1 MPLTT
6 EEIALDHGFPGTR
19 RNVTVHRFG
28 PAAADAGT
36 GRPKAYIQ
44 AALHADEIPG
54 LLVAQHILARLRAA
68 DAEGRVRGD
77 IILVPYANPIGLSQ
91 AVLGTA
97 IGRFALSNGINF
109 NRDFPDLAAAVADRV
124 MDRLGPDAGA
134 NVALVRHAAREAI
147 AAWETATEADSLR
160 KILLGLA
167 IDADIVLDLHC
178 DSEALLHAYTGTESW
193 PDASDLM
200 AELGCRAV
208 FLALESGG
216 NPFDES
222 CSGLWWRLR
231 NRLTTGRPGGAPPL
245 PAACLAATIELRGRR
260 DVDDAQ
266 AATDADA
273 LIRFLTRRGLLAG
286 DVAAPPAPACHATPL
301 AGVDRV
307 RAPVAGVVLYTVAL
321 GDTVAVGQTVAEVV
335 DPVTGIRHPARARA
349 PGIVWA
355 RAEQR
360 YTAAGAIIT
369 SIAGDRPLAEEG
381 SGLLTAR

>member
-19 RNVTVHRFG
+19 RSVTVHRFG
-28 PAAADAGT
+28 PAAIDTGAD
-36 GRPKAYIQ
+36 RPKAYIQ

-54 LLVAQHILARLRAA
+54 LLVAQHMLARLRAA

-97 IGRFALSNGINF
+97 IGRFALSSGINF
-109 NRDFPDLAAAVADRV
+109 NRDFPELSAAVADRV
-124 MDRLGPDAGA
+124 RDQLGPDPSV
-134 NVALVRHAAREAI
+134 NVGLVRRAAREAI

-160 KILLGLA
+160 KTLLGMA

-216 NPFDES
+216 DPFDES
-222 CSGLWWRLR
+222 CSGLWWRVR
-231 NRLTTGRPGGAPPL
+231 DRLAADRPGGAPPL

-260 DVDDAQ
+260 DVEDAQ
-266 AATDADA
+266 AAADADA

-286 DVAAPPAPACHATPL
+286 EVAAPPAPSARPHPWPAWTGCGPPWPASSSTPWRWATPS
-301 AGVDRV
+301 
-307 RAPVAGVVLYTVAL
+307 P
-321 GDTVAVGQTVAEVV
+321 
-335 DPVTGIRHPARARA
+335 
-349 PGIVWA
+349 WA
-355 RAEQR
+355 RR
-360 YTAAGAIIT
+360 WRRWWT
-369 SIAGDRPLAEEG
+369 P
-381 SGLLTAR
+381 

>member
-6 EEIALDHGFPGTR
+6 EEIILDHGFPGTHR
-19 RNVTVHRFG
+19 AVIVHRFG
-28 PAAADAGT
+28 PASPDASAP
-36 GRPKAYIQ
+36 RPKAYIQ

-54 LLVAQHILARLRAA
+54 LLVAQHLLNRLKAA

-97 IGRFALSNGINF
+97 IGRFALSSGVNF
-109 NRDFPDLAAAVADRV
+109 NRDFPDLAAPVADRV
-124 MDRLGPDAGA
+124 LGRLGPDAAA
-134 NVALVRHAAREAI
+134 NVALVRRAALAAI

-160 KILLGLA
+160 KTLMGLA
-167 IDADIVLDLHC
+167 IDADLVLDLHC
-178 DSEALLHAYTGTESW
+178 DSEALVHAYTGTEAW
-193 PDASDLM
+193 PDAADLM

-216 NPFDES
+216 NPFDEA

-231 NRLTTGRPGGAPPL
+231 NRLTAGLSGAVPPL

-260 DVDDAQ
+260 DVDDAL

-273 LIRFLTRRGLLAG
+273 LARVLIRRGLLAG
-286 DVAAPPAPACHATPL
+286 DAGATPVPACQATPL

-321 GDTVAVGQTVAEVV
+321 GDTVSVGQTVAEVV
-335 DPVTGIRHPARARA
+335 DPVTGTRHAARARTS
-349 PGIVWA
+349 GVVWA

>member
-19 RNVTVHRFG
+19 RSVTVHRFG
-28 PAAADAGT
+28 PAAASAD
-36 GRPKAYIQ
+36 RPKAYIQ

-97 IGRFALSNGINF
+97 IGRFALSNGVNF
-109 NRDFPDLAAAVADRV
+109 NRDFPDLAAPVADRV
-124 MDRLGPDAGA
+124 MDRLGQDAGT
-134 NVALVRHAAREAI
+134 NVALVRQAAREAI

-167 IDADIVLDLHC
+167 IDADVVLDLHC

-193 PDASDLM
+193 PDASDLV

-266 AATDADA
+266 AAADADA

-286 DVAAPPAPACHATPL
+286 EVAAPPAPACQATPL

-335 DPVTGIRHPARARA
+335 DPVTGIRHPARART

>member
-1 MPLTT
+1 MPHTT
-6 EEIALDHGFPGTR
+6 EDILLDHGFPGTR
-19 RNVTVHRFG
+19 RGVTVHRFG
-28 PAAADAGT
+28 PVDTAGA
-36 GRPKAYIQ
+36 RPKAYIQ

-54 LLVAQHILARLRAA
+54 LLVAQHLLARLRAA
-68 DAEGRVRGD
+68 DAEGRIRGD
-77 IILVPYANPIGLSQ
+77 IVLVPYANPIGLSQ

-97 IGRFALSNGINF
+97 IGRFALSSGVNF
-109 NRDFPDLAAAVADRV
+109 NRDFPDLAAPVADRV
-124 MDRLGPDAGA
+124 LGRLGPDPTA
-134 NVALVRHAAREAI
+134 NVALVRAAALAAI

-167 IDADIVLDLHC
+167 IDADLVLDLHC

-193 PDASDLM
+193 PDAADVM
-200 AELGCRAV
+200 TELGCRAV

-216 NPFDES
+216 NPFDEA
-222 CSGLWWRLR
+222 CSSLWWRLR
-231 NRLTTGRPGGAPPL
+231 NRLTAGLSGAAPPL
-245 PAACLAATIELRGRR
+245 PAACLATTIELRGRR

-266 AATDADA
+266 ATADA
-273 LIRFLTRRGLLAG
+273 EALMRVLTRRGLLAG
-286 DVAAPPAPACHATPL
+286 EVGPLGAPAGQATPL

-307 RAPVAGVVLYTVAL
+307 RAPVAGVVLYAVAL
-321 GDTVAVGQTVAEVV
+321 GDTVAVGQTVAEIV
-335 DPVTGIRHPARARA
+335 DPVTGVRHPARART

-369 SIAGDRPLAEEG
+369 SIAGEKPLAEEG